1 MLNDYH
7 VWYRLVPVATI
18 SQLIAY
24 IPNEYIIFTFI
35 KFFSQVL
42 AFREQRI
49 TKNNYSKWHTPK
61 DIRFAFLQNT
71 ELG

>member
-24 IPNEYIIFTFI
+24 IANEYIIFTFI

-42 AFREQRI
+42 AFREQRLTI
-49 TKNNYSKWHTPK
+49 LNDTLQKTPALPFSKM
-61 DIRFAFLQNT
+61 QN
-71 ELG
+71 

>member
-18 SQLIAY
+18 SQLIMY
-24 IPNEYIIFTFI
+24 IPYEYIVFIFI

-49 TKNNYSKWHTPK
+49 TILHTPK
-61 DIRFAFLQNT
+61 EVHFAFVQNT

>member
-7 VWYRLVPVATI
+7 VWYQLVPVATI

-42 AFREQRI
+42 AFREQRLTI
-49 TKNNYSKWHTPK
+49 LNDTLQKTSALPFSKM
-61 DIRFAFLQNT
+61 QN
-71 ELG
+71 